1 MPTCSQKIALEGLVS
16 IANTCGLGGL
26 SPPEMDGLVAA
37 LAAALAANIERD
49 LQLAP
54 PINPD
59 RRYSLAE
66 IQKNGYGPKRGR
78 FYKAHKHLIRKDGRA
93 SYVLGRDLL
102 ALRDAAPTVATCPTT
117 PVVRRP
123 RGRPRKVVGRGA
135 GEVVAD
141 QVQPTGQ

>member
-1 MPTCSQKIALEGLVS
+1 MRTFSQNIPLEGLVS
-16 IANTCGLGGL
+16 IANTCGLDGL

-37 LAAALAANIERD
+37 LAAKIERD
-49 LQLAP
+49 LQLTP

-78 FYKAHKHLIRKDGRA
+78 FYKAYKHLIRKDGGA

-102 ALRDAAPTVATCPTT
+102 ALCETAPTVATCPTT

-123 RGRPRKVVGRGA
+123 RGRPRKVVGGGT
-135 GEVVAD
+135 GEAIAD